1 MGQGC
6 NLPMNLRVEAPLT
19 KEVPGVQG
27 TVRTTTPRVISID
40 IFRGLTMA
48 VMIFVNALS
57 EVRGLPWWT
66 YHAHASDDVMTYVD
80 MVFPFFLFA
89 VGMSLPL
96 AVAQRLKRNS
106 SLPSLV
112 AHVAVRVLGLIVL
125 GEILANAQK
134 ADPARMGMSG
144 STWALL
150 ALICAALYL
159 NVYGESKRAR
169 TYSRVLRAVGLAGVI
184 LLLVL
189 FRRTTAGGHQA
200 WLDFSYPEILG
211 LIGYSYLA
219 VAILYIP
226 TRRWLCAPPIWFILL
241 VSLCALSTAKIVT
254 FPDQVPLYLWP
265 FGNGAMCCIIMAGVV
280 TSQIFL
286 RPDGR
291 VAPNRA
297 IPLAVGFSIVT
308 LIAGRVLTPLGI
320 SKIRA
325 TPTWS
330 LYSIAASMLLF
341 TLLYWVCDLKQWQR
355 WAVIVR
361 PAGSN
366 TLLTY
371 LLPDLWYFILSA
383 IGFKY
388 LDVHFNVGWSGVVKT
403 LIFTLFML
411 AAADVLTKARIR
423 LQF

>member
-1 MGQGC
+1 
-6 NLPMNLRVEAPLT
+6 MNPIVEAPLT
-19 KEVPGVQG
+19 NEALRVPETECIGS
-27 TVRTTTPRVISID
+27 PRVISID

-66 YHAHASDDVMTYVD
+66 YHAHANDDVMTYVD

-96 AVAQRLKRNS
+96 SVAQRLKRNS
-106 SLPSLV
+106 SLSSLL

-125 GEILANAQK
+125 GEILANAEK

-150 ALICAALYL
+150 ALISAALYL

-169 TYSRVLRAVGLAGVI
+169 TYSRVPRAVGLAGVAI
-184 LLLVL
+184 LLLL
-189 FRRTTAGGHQA
+189 FRRTTAGGHA
-200 WLDFSYPEILG
+200 SWLDFSYPEILG

-219 VAILYIP
+219 VALLYIP
-226 TRRWLCAPPIWFILL
+226 TRRWTWAPTVWFTLL
-241 VSLCALSTAKIVT
+241 VTLCALSTAKIVI
-254 FPDQVPLYLWP
+254 FPDRLPLYLWP

-280 TSQIFL
+280 TSRIFM

-291 VAPNRA
+291 VAPNRT
-297 IPLAVGFSIVT
+297 IPLAVGFGIVT
-308 LIAGRVLTPLGI
+308 LVAGRAFVPLGI

-330 LYSIAASMLLF
+330 LYSVAASVILF
-341 TLLYWVCDLKQWQR
+341 TLLYWICDLKQWRR

-371 LLPDLWYFILSA
+371 LVPDLWYFLLSA
-383 IGFKY
+383 IGFTY
-388 LDVHFNVGWSGVVKT
+388 LDVHFNAGWPGVVKT
-403 LIFTLFML
+403 LLFTLFAL
-411 AAADVLTKARIR
+411 AAAGVLTKARVR
-423 LQF
+423 LKF

>member
-1 MGQGC
+1 
-6 NLPMNLRVEAPLT
+6 MNLRVEAPLT

-297 IPLAVGFSIVT
+297 IPLAVGFSIAT

-330 LYSIAASMLLF
+330 LYSVAASMLLF

>member
-159 NVYGESKRAR
+159 NVYG
-169 TYSRVLRAVGLAGVI
+169 
-184 LLLVL
+184 
-189 FRRTTAGGHQA
+189 
-200 WLDFSYPEILG
+200 
-211 LIGYSYLA
+211 
-219 VAILYIP
+219 
-226 TRRWLCAPPIWFILL
+226 
-241 VSLCALSTAKIVT
+241 
-254 FPDQVPLYLWP
+254 
-265 FGNGAMCCIIMAGVV
+265 
-280 TSQIFL
+280 
-286 RPDGR
+286 
-291 VAPNRA
+291 
-297 IPLAVGFSIVT
+297 
-308 LIAGRVLTPLGI
+308 
-320 SKIRA
+320 
-325 TPTWS
+325 
-330 LYSIAASMLLF
+330 
-341 TLLYWVCDLKQWQR
+341 
-355 WAVIVR
+355 
-361 PAGSN
+361 
-366 TLLTY
+366 
-371 LLPDLWYFILSA
+371 
-383 IGFKY
+383 
-388 LDVHFNVGWSGVVKT
+388 
-403 LIFTLFML
+403 
-411 AAADVLTKARIR
+411 
-423 LQF
+423 

>member
-1 MGQGC
+1 
-6 NLPMNLRVEAPLT
+6 MNLRVEAPLT

-96 AVAQRLKRNS
+96 AVAQRLKHNS

-297 IPLAVGFSIVT
+297 IPLAVGFSIAT